1 MEKIDIDNAIAN
13 TCIRII
19 KEPLLYFSETDVQQ
33 MLTEELKLIKELA
46 ELYPTLI
53 HRGKN
58 SKSFYS
64 TTLLH
69 REYGGGGGTRID
81 IAIFSK
87 KDVKKIDNQNLKIG
101 KKYIIP
107 EFAFE
112 LGTEKTVNIE
122 EHLRSDIKK
131 LSNVNQAGYI
141 IHIYKD
147 ITKSPSGT
155 KSREATIDRI
165 TDIFKS
171 VFENDSINCS
181 SGKVKKLAILLNPF
195 RNQIR
200 TWGKCEIYNGTTCK
214 WEPVNVGKKNELKK
228 KILEQL
234 K

>member
-1 MEKIDIDNAIAN
+1 MEKIDIDNAIAD

-33 MLTEELKLIKELA
+33 MLTAELKLIKGLGD
-46 ELYPTLI
+46 LYPTLI
-53 HRGKN
+53 HRGKD

-81 IAIFSK
+81 IVIFSK
-87 KDVKKIDNQNLKIG
+87 EDVEKIDNQNLKTG
-101 KKYIIP
+101 NKYITP

-112 LGTEKTVNIE
+112 LGTEKTLNIK
-122 EHLRSDIKK
+122 EHLDNDINKLKNVKK
-131 LSNVNQAGYI
+131 TGYI

-155 KSREATIDRI
+155 KSREATIGRI
-165 TDIFKS
+165 TEIFKN
-171 VFENDSINCS
+171 VFEDNSKNCPNE
-181 SGKVKKLAILLNPF
+181 KVKKLAILLNPF
-195 RNQIR
+195 KNQTK
-200 TWGKCEIYNGTTCK
+200 TWGKCEIFDGTTCK
-214 WEPVNVGKKNELKK
+214 WEKVNVDKKNELKK